1 MPFVP
6 DGRELIRQVYEGGRT
21 MAAFNV
27 CSAEMVR
34 ACLEAAEA
42 ENTPVILQTYPADLE
57 QVAPKYMAA
66 LVRSFA
72 EDARVPVMLHL
83 DHGPTLDLAFA
94 CLRAGFSSVMFD
106 GAGLAL
112 GEVVRLSARLA
123 EVAHAQGAALE
134 VAADSFSGAGALTRP
149 EDALRLKNQ
158 SGADMVAVAVGSEHG
173 ADARLD
179 LGLLRNIAAQVQG
192 PLVLHGGSGVL
203 AADLEAAGRAG
214 VVKVNIGSALYRALR
229 RSWLASGSAK
239 SHRDGYQDARA
250 ALFEVAR
257 AKLRALRGEPE
268 PLNR

>member
-6 DGRELIRQVYEGGRT
+6 DGRSLIRQAYAERRT

-57 QVAPKYMAA
+57 QVAPRHMAA
-66 LVRSFA
+66 LVKSMA
-72 EDARVPVMLHL
+72 EDVSVPVMLHL
-83 DHGPTLDLAFA
+83 DHGPTLELAYA

-106 GAGLAL
+106 GAGLGL
-112 GEVVRLSARLA
+112 DEVVRTSARLA

-134 VAADSFSGAGALTRP
+134 VAADSFSRAGALTRP
-149 EDALRLKNQ
+149 EDALRLKNE

-173 ADARLD
+173 ADARLE
-179 LGLLRNIAAQVQG
+179 LGLLARIAASVQG
-192 PLVLHGGSGVL
+192 PLVLHGGSGVS
-203 AADLEAAGRAG
+203 APDLVAAGRLG

-229 RSWLASGSAK
+229 ASWLASGTAK
-239 SHRDGYQDARA
+239 SHREGYANTRA
-250 ALFEVAR
+250 ALFGVAW
-257 AKLRALRGEPE
+257 AKLRALRGESAGA
-268 PLNR
+268 

>member
-6 DGRELIRQVYEGGRT
+6 DGRELIRQTYETGRT

-57 QVAPKYMAA
+57 QVAPKQMAA

-83 DHGPTLDLAFA
+83 DHGPTLDLAYA

-106 GAGLAL
+106 GAGLPL
-112 GEVVRLSARLA
+112 DEVLSLSARLA
-123 EVAHAQGAALE
+123 EVAHAQGAAVE
-134 VAADSFSGAGALTRP
+134 VAADSFSGSGALTRP
-149 EDALRLKNQ
+149 EDALRLRGG
-158 SGADMVAVAVGSEHG
+158 SGADMIAVAVGSEHG
-173 ADARLD
+173 SSSRLD
-179 LGLLRNIAAQVQG
+179 LTLLADIAAQVQA
-192 PLVLHGGSGVL
+192 PLVLHGGSGVS
-203 AADLEAAGRAG
+203 APDLLAAGRAG

-229 RSWLASGSAK
+229 GSWLASGTAK
-239 SHRDGYQDARA
+239 NHREGYANTRA
-250 ALFEVAR
+250 ALFAVAR
-257 AKLRALRGEPE
+257 AKLQALRGEADS
-268 PLNR
+268 L